1 MSDLDVFTRQYI
13 GTSLQ
18 EKNGINSTF
27 LGDDDGDNSTNATS
41 ESLASQSVNGL
52 NDEESLSPD
61 DECIDSPVEDR
72 FTGDERHLIIYKN
85 QYMQYQ
91 EKLCPQF
98 VGRLNRG
105 PKVPCYVVIRNN
117 EEYLPTMEIEYSDKL
132 ILMWQAVDMD
142 DFHIESGGLKVLVNV
157 NIFTDSTFNLMLF
170 SS

>member
-18 EKNGINSTF
+18 EKNGSNSTF

-52 NDEESLSPD
+52 NDEESLSAD

-72 FTGDERHLIIYKN
+72 FTGDGRHLIIYRN

-91 EKLCPQF
+91 EKLYDQTYGINCLNASSF
-98 VGRLNRG
+98 EKHGLYNYVRLSIQ
-105 PKVPCYVVIRNN
+105 V
-117 EEYLPTMEIEYSDKL
+117 
-132 ILMWQAVDMD
+132 
-142 DFHIESGGLKVLVNV
+142 
-157 NIFTDSTFNLMLF
+157 
-170 SS
+170 